1 MYRNSLTGVSRNVQG
16 RQAAQHRAKS
26 KIWIAAKAR
35 RTETSFHHL
44 GWRTPPFPWGLQIV
58 QTTTLTHHRR
68 RRQRFQTMSSKNGAG
83 SNGRSD
89 DDVVDDGAAAEN
101 VATNGGHAKREQ
113 QQEEG
118 LQEEETPSQFQSL
131 IQRDLQT
138 HSLDSYPYAFSPLLL
153 FTSNGYFD
161 KGHSNY
167 NAVAA
172 FFEGALSDLLRGGK
186 GGRHQDGRGD
196 DGDLGGEEE
205 DAADGNA
212 DGSGRAARRD
222 IDMLEGVVYDRKNMT

>member
-1 MYRNSLTGVSRNVQG
+1 MN
-16 RQAAQHRAKS
+16 
-26 KIWIAAKAR
+26 
-35 RTETSFHHL
+35 
-44 GWRTPPFPWGLQIV
+44 
-58 QTTTLTHHRR
+58 
-68 RRQRFQTMSSKNGAG
+68 SKNGAG

-89 DDVVDDGAAAEN
+89 DDVDDGAAAEN
-101 VATNGGHAKREQ
+101 VTTNGGHAKREQ
-113 QQEEG
+113 QQQQQQEEEP
-118 LQEEETPSQFQSL
+118 QEEETPSQFQSL

-186 GGRHQDGRGD
+186 GGSRD
-196 DGDLGGEEE
+196 DD
-205 DAADGNA
+205 
-212 DGSGRAARRD
+212 
-222 IDMLEGVVYDRKNMT
+222 